1 MPLSEIAGLAATVD
15 ADGRSEVADAV
26 AARWGRPA
34 GAARFWRSSACHV
47 FAVRDPAAAYLR
59 FVPARWRARARV
71 EAVAALM
78 GRLGTSVA
86 APLESAAGRL
96 VETVATPAGP
106 VHATLVAA
114 APGRPVDVADLTAAQ
129 ALAWG
134 AALARLH
141 RDADPDALPETF
153 ADLATDPPVADPPV
167 AEPADGE
174 VDGEAGDD
182 PALAEAVARLRTAL
196 AGLPRD
202 ADCFG
207 AVHGDFELDNLS
219 WVADT
224 PTAYDFDDAGR
235 SWFVADIGH
244 ALRDVLE
251 PGADPAAVPAALR
264 FLAGYRTVR
273 RLSDVELGWLP
284 LFAAAH
290 AAAWLRRLPA
300 VLDVEP
306 SPAGPPWLGPLRE
319 KLTGHARRQRDL
331 VLAWRP

>member
-1 MPLSEIAGLAATVD
+1 MPLSEIAGLAATVG

-26 AARWGRPA
+26 AARWGLPA

-59 FVPARWRARARV
+59 FVPAHWRARVRV
-71 EAVAALM
+71 EAVATVM
-78 GRLGTSVA
+78 ERLGTGVA
-86 APLESAAGRL
+86 APLQSVAGRL
-96 VETVATPAGP
+96 VETVATPAGT

-114 APGRPVDVADLTAAQ
+114 APGRPIDVADLTAAQ

-141 RDADPDALPETF
+141 RDAHADGLPETF
-153 ADLATDPPVADPPV
+153 GGDP
-167 AEPADGE
+167 
-174 VDGEAGDD
+174 VDGD

-207 AVHGDFELDNLS
+207 AVHGDFELDNLA

-244 ALRDVLE
+244 ALRDVLA
-251 PGADPAAVPAALR
+251 PGADPAGVATAER

-284 LFAAAH
+284 LFAAAY

-306 SPAGPPWLGPLRE
+306 SPAGPSWLGPLRE
-319 KLTGHARRQRDL
+319 RLTGHARRQRDL